1 MVWLCAYLDNN
12 SFRIKKLEVFI
23 IPFIWLFISSILLMM
38 QPDFGSTVIIF
49 YMTLIMLFI
58 AKARFIYLTLVSI
71 VGFVAAY
78 LIVMNFEYIRKRLD
92 FFEPNKD
99 V

>member
-1 MVWLCAYLDNN
+1 
-12 SFRIKKLEVFI
+12 
-23 IPFIWLFISSILLMM
+23 MM

-71 VGFVAAY
+71 VGFVVIFNSY
-78 LIVMNFEYIRKRLD
+78 EF
-92 FFEPNKD
+92 
-99 V
+99 